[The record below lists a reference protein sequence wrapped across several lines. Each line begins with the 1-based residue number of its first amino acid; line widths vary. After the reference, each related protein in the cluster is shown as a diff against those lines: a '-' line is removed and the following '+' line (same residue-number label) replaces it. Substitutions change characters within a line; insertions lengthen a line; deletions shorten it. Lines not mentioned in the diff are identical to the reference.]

1 MVIGRDDILQAID
14 KSRLKKEK
22 VKEYRDTNRNVRP
35 NNVKQGDLVLLRR
48 NTTKHKSM
56 YDPEPYLVVKIEG
69 AQIQGTREGCRDKT

>member
-48 NTTKHKSM
+48 YYN
-56 YDPEPYLVVKIEG
+56 Y
-69 AQIQGTREGCRDKT
+69 AQEYV